1 MVSQTMELKE
11 NKVNPDFQKWGEKGM
26 MLSFAALSLHA
37 SKPPPPSA
45 LASTQAS
52 LCLVLL

>member
-1 MVSQTMELKE
+1 
-11 NKVNPDFQKWGEKGM
+11 M

-52 LCLVLL
+52 LCLALL

>member
-1 MVSQTMELKE
+1 MGSRTAELKE
-11 NKVNPDFQKWGEKGM
+11 SKVNPDFQKWGGKRM
-26 MLSFAALSLHA
+26 MLSFAALSLNA

-52 LCLVLL
+52 LCLALL